1 MSEVGGRDEPKGDAL
16 KHPELGVSAFQAA
29 VGDPVGIVKGE
40 DLVSPVDERSYD
52 LLEFGQGPV
61 GVGGDE
67 LTEGLVGLLL
77 SLGQIDAVQVLV
89 EDPGVG
95 KLGMGP
101 QDLLEPAAGFLIEPV
116 FPAQDQVAGS
126 EHLRVEGGPGTLVAD
141 PLDPPPHLDQSRG
154 EPAGDVGPREWLHPG
169 VV

>member
-77 SLGQIDAVQVLV
+77 SLG
-89 EDPGVG
+89 
-95 KLGMGP
+95 
-101 QDLLEPAAGFLIEPV
+101 LLAALI
-116 FPAQDQVAGS
+116 
-126 EHLRVEGGPGTLVAD
+126 
-141 PLDPPPHLDQSRG
+141 
-154 EPAGDVGPREWLHPG
+154 
-169 VV
+169 